1 MAKSVNLLVCFSVI
15 LGQDGLGESG
25 CRIFKANI
33 FLERS
38 VEIACFFEC
47 SYQKLSVDRE
57 ILGWVLSKMG
67 VATRIIGLLN

>member
-1 MAKSVNLLVCFSVI
+1 MESILFFFHLTSLSSFSTMAKSVNLLVCFSVI

-25 CRIFKANI
+25 CRIFKTNI

-47 SYQKLSVDRE
+47 
-57 ILGWVLSKMG
+57 
-67 VATRIIGLLN
+67 